1 MAAKKFM
8 VNLDLNLNELLNVVI
23 QKLASDPVSP
33 IEGQF
38 WFNSTSKQLKY
49 FDGTGVATIAEGDD
63 LTSAVTR
70 AVPAGNSGEL
80 LVSAGADRSTK
91 TYDGGAGIMK
101 SNASGVI
108 SAAVAGTDYVTAAST
123 NTLTNKTIDANGTG
137 NSISNIEVAD
147 FAATALATDVATAT
161 SSQLVTGEKIK
172 TYVDA
177 AVAGLGQLVG
187 AYDASGGAL
196 PTAGSGLAGAIM
208 QGDYWRISVAGD
220 IADLGHLEVGDALVA
235 GADSASVAADFF
247 ALQANLTDAVTS
259 ASTSSTDNALP
270 RFDGANGKII
280 QNSLVTIDD
289 AGSVNIPTGQAYLIN
304 GVDIL
309 TANARKYAL
318 TFNDSTDWDGVSAP
332 YSIAVL
338 GTTHNLTASAAVSV
352 TVRDSSGAEVEVDT
366 TVNSSGDVTLISN
379 AKFAG
384 NAVFIG

>member
-49 FDGTGVATIAEGDD
+49 FDGSSVATIAEGED
-63 LTSAVTR
+63 LTTAVTR
-70 AVPAGNSGEL
+70 AVAASEAGEL

-91 TYDGGAGIMK
+91 TYDGGAGILK
-101 SNASGVI
+101 SSATGVI
-108 SAAVAGTDYVTAAST
+108 SAAVVGTDYVTADST
-123 NTLTNKTIDANGTG
+123 NTLTNKTFDANGTG
-137 NSISNIEVAD
+137 NSLSNIEVAD
-147 FAATALATDVATAT
+147 FAASALATDVATAT

-187 AYDASGGAL
+187 AFDASGGLL
-196 PTAGSGLAGAIM
+196 PTTGSGLAGVIA

-220 IADLGHLEVGDALVA
+220 IVDLGHLEVGDALVA
-235 GADSASVAADFF
+235 SIDGADAAAEFF

-259 ASTSSTDNALP
+259 DGNVSTDNAIA
-270 RFDGANGKII
+270 RFDGTTGRMI
-280 QNSLVTIDD
+280 QNSLVTVDD
-289 AGSVNIPTGQAYLIN
+289 NGSVNIPAGQAYLVN
-304 GVDIL
+304 GIDIL

-318 TFNDSTDWDGVSAP
+318 TFNDTTDWDGAAAP

-366 TVNSSGDVTLISN
+366 TVNGSGDVTLISN

-384 NAVFIG
+384 SAVLIG

>member
-33 IEGQF
+33 TEGQF

-49 FDGTGVATIAEGDD
+49 FDGTAVATIAEGED
-63 LTSAVTR
+63 LTTAVTR
-70 AVPAGNSGEL
+70 AVAASEAGEL

-91 TYDGGAGIMK
+91 TYDGGAGIVK
-101 SNASGVI
+101 SSATGVI
-108 SAAVAGTDYVTAAST
+108 SAAVAGTDYLTADST
-123 NTLTNKTIDANGTG
+123 NTLTNKTFDANGTG
-137 NSISNIEVAD
+137 NSLSNIEVAD
-147 FAATALATDVATAT
+147 FAASALATDVATAT

-187 AYDASGGAL
+187 SFDASGGLL

-208 QGDYWRISVAGD
+208 QGDYWRISVGGT
-220 IADLGHLEVGDALVA
+220 ITDLGTLEVGDALIARVNA
-235 GADSASVAADFF
+235 AADPAEFF
-247 ALQANLTDAVTS
+247 ALQANLVDAVTS
-259 ASTSSTDNALP
+259 VSATSTDNALP
-270 RFDGANGKII
+270 RFDGTNGKII

-289 AGSVNIPTGQAYLIN
+289 NGSVNIPAGQAYLVN

-318 TFNDSTDWDGVSAP
+318 TFNDSTDWDGVAAP

-338 GTTHNLTASAAVSV
+338 GTAHNLTASAAVSV

-366 TVNSSGDVTLISN
+366 TVNGSGDVTLISN

-384 NAVFIG
+384 SAVFIG